1 MNNKILLS
9 VVACCVLAQSASSEE
24 AVLLDSVSVTATKV
38 ERGTKDVPQSISVVD
53 SNAIEEKEIL
63 NVTKAIED
71 IPGVQSVQDSGG
83 YSSRL
88 IIRGAGLKARYGIRE
103 IMVMRDGVPM
113 TDPDSFTR
121 LDYIDMQDI
130 EQVEVSKGPG
140 SIYNSNTTGGVVH
153 IISKS
158 VFDDSKNRIKF
169 GIGEEGL
176 YNFNTRVGGAIND
189 AGTDYLST
197 TLSHRRSKNDWR
209 EWNEFDTTQVSLKYG
224 HLFEDDSSIESE
236 FSYSEANLEL
246 AGSMNEE
253 EFQTYLDTG
262 DISNP
267 SSPWQKSGRYSKIY
281 FFNTKYE
288 KEYGDFLFKPR
299 VYINK
304 WEHFHPVTGIINDSD
319 DNIVMGT
326 DLELNHSHNLFGR
339 DGTLVFGVTG
349 RADRTRDSKKYEYAD
364 YTTGWGGRIA
374 EVTSDRKGDLASI
387 KDSTTSLYGIY
398 MQESMEL
405 MNNLSMDVGF
415 RFERL
420 DFDVT
425 GNEIS
430 RYDYA
435 SGKYVAGDGL
445 YSFDESYNLFSPKI
459 GFSYAIDSAL
469 NIYASIARGQQAPT
483 ESEISAN
490 RSIGLSTSLNPS
502 SSINYETGIKNRT
515 DFLSFDITYYI
526 TKTDDELV
534 SYKYNVDETAYQNAG
549 KTTKQGVE
557 VSLNYLLGHG
567 FDIGADYAYS
577 HYKYDDYID
586 GSSDYSGKYFKYIPA
601 HKYSL
606 SLGYKH
612 PTGIKA
618 RIQGRSWG
626 SYYMDDANTKKYG
639 GYDFVTDLML
649 GYVKKN
655 HNIQLNITNLF
666 DKRYSVESERGD
678 YNKYTKTYKESYS
691 PAQPRIA
698 MLTYTYSF

>member
-1 MNNKILLS
+1 MKNKILLS
-9 VVACCVLAQSASSEE
+9 VATCCALAQVAASENTI
-24 AVLLDSVSVTATKV
+24 LLDSVSVTATKIKK
-38 ERGTKDVPQSISVVD
+38 ETKDVPQSIAVVNQ
-53 SNAIEEKEIL
+53 NAIEEKELL

-88 IIRGAGLKARYGIRE
+88 VIRGAGLKARYGIRE

-130 EQVEVSKGPG
+130 EQIEVSKGPG

-158 VFDDSKNRIKF
+158 VFDENKNRIKF
-169 GIGEEGL
+169 GAGEKGTF
-176 YNFNTRVGGAIND
+176 NFNARAGGAINNSD
-189 AGTDYLST
+189 TDYISA

-209 EWNEFDTTQVSLKYG
+209 EWNEFDTTQMSLKYG

-236 FSYSEANLEL
+236 FSYSEANLQL

-262 DISNP
+262 NIKNP

-288 KEYGDFLFKPR
+288 KEYQDFVFKPR
-299 VYINK
+299 IYINK

-326 DLELNHSHNLFGR
+326 DLELSHSHSLFGQN
-339 DGTLVFGVTG
+339 GALVFGITG
-349 RADRTRDSKKYEYAD
+349 RMDRSKDSKKYKYAD
-364 YTTGWGGRIA
+364 YTAGFGGRIT
-374 EVTSDRKGDLASI
+374 EVTSDRRGELASI
-387 KDSTTSLYGIY
+387 KDSKTSLYGVY
-398 MQESMEL
+398 MQENIEL
-405 MNNLSMDVGF
+405 LNNLSMDVGF

-435 SGKYVAGDGL
+435 SGKYVAGDSL